1 MEGREEPLREGG
13 GNDNANTSETVCVCW
28 RRGVGGGGGREGE
41 GRVVMFILNML
52 KFLHDSLLPESQSRN
67 THTRVDPSS
76 SNCTPAPLCGSC
88 DNQVTDI

>member
-28 RRGVGGGGGREGE
+28 RGGGE

-52 KFLHDSLLPESQSRN
+52 KFLHDSLLPESQSRS

>member
-1 MEGREEPLREGG
+1 MCVGGGEGGGGGGEGREE
-13 GNDNANTSETVCVCW
+13 
-28 RRGVGGGGGREGE
+28 E

-52 KFLHDSLLPESQSRN
+52 NFLHDSLLPESQSRS